1 MTFMKAALLVGLLMS
16 SLGTAASAEPF
27 AFRGIPL
34 GTALADFRK
43 MPYPDAAKDPK
54 ARPLCRGDKDLSRDP
69 SARIDLS
76 DAFVRIGVVACKYFT
91 PGPRGISGIYAAAPD
106 FANIGGYETTF
117 LFAPAAFHEPLR
129 LRLYMVM
136 VTPRSDH
143 YQTIVDALAV
153 KYGKPTDVAVSK
165 VKNRMGAE
173 FNDEVATWKNDSSSI
188 TVKKF
193 NDNIGQSIVLFLS
206 DPLSDAV
213 NNATAAL
220 ANENAKKL

>member
-1 MTFMKAALLVGLLMS
+1 MKTALLGLLLS
-16 SLGTAASAEPF
+16 SLATVASAEPF

-34 GTALADFRK
+34 GTPLADFRK

-54 ARPLCRGDKDLSRDP
+54 ARPLCRGDKELTRDTFG
-69 SARIDLS
+69 RIDLS
-76 DAFVRIGVVACKYFT
+76 NALIRVGVVACKYFT
-91 PGPRGISGIYAAAPD
+91 AGSRGIPGVYAAAPD

-117 LFAPAAFHEPLR
+117 LFASAAFQEPIR
-129 LRLYMVM
+129 FRLYMVM

-153 KYGKPTDVAVSK
+153 KYGKPTDVAISK

-173 FNDEVATWKNDSSSI
+173 FSDEVATWKNDSSSI

-193 NDNIGQSIVLFLS
+193 NDNVGQSIVLFLS
-206 DPLSDAV
+206 DPISDAV

-220 ANENAKKL
+220 ADENAKKL